1 VDCQIPRV
9 REEKAGA
16 CEWERAAVDVVSS
29 APRSANWLLQRLY
42 VWPCLISFFWLL
54 QRLYVWPCLIS
65 FLCKVVELSS
75 ACGILQR
82 PIKHLGESDIA
93 GTGMCPCPPSAR
105 CAPSGPT
112 LSLAGGDAFSIIRC
126 HCDAILRKANPELF
140 NEDAA

>member
-1 VDCQIPRV
+1 VDCQISRV

-16 CEWERAAVDVVSS
+16 CEWERAAVDVVSF

-93 GTGMCPCPPSAR
+93 GTGMCLHALQTRDARYQGRHSRLPAVMPS
-105 CAPSGPT
+105 PSHGVIGMHPAQGE
-112 LSLAGGDAFSIIRC
+112 SGII
-126 HCDAILRKANPELF
+126 
-140 NEDAA
+140 